1 MCFTTRGVYMAKYV
15 LSFNA
20 TTQEATRLLC
30 RSCHYSSHPAT
41 PLLELFLG
49 LGRKVPEQLLPCLI
63 VYFSIFDLKWYISVC
78 LFETLITLTSEWQ
91 HYPEIKATIAGS
103 FSSLRLFFADIKY
116 YINLAKENLLKAL
129 KIIHGEFKTIAI
141 FTIVI
146 SLE

>member
-20 TTQEATRLLC
+20 ATQEATRLLC

-141 FTIVI
+141 FTIVT